1 MDLEFSEKSSQNIS
15 SISPSSAMPP
25 KLTHK
30 NSNSK
35 IESIMEEME
44 LLLSTNIVS
53 SNKANTKSTDTKIRS
68 ENNAR

>member
-1 MDLEFSEKSSQNIS
+1 MNLEFCEKSTQNIS

-30 NSNSK
+30 NSNGK

-44 LLLSTNIVS
+44 LIL
-53 SNKANTKSTDTKIRS
+53 NT
-68 ENNAR
+68 NNANIKSISKTVCREYNTR

>member
-44 LLLSTNIVS
+44 LLLSTN
-53 SNKANTKSTDTKIRS
+53 KANTKSTDTKIRS